1 MTKILTVLML
11 TMFSLSASADVKVF
25 FGEKGEELKT
35 GETKIKGNNGTIAVE
50 QKASDDGSSTTIYLT
65 FSPDNG
71 YTISS
76 DNIEVYA
83 VVSTGSGSTRTPE
96 ISGSSLK
103 LNEETSKAPEKRYSV
118 KIDSKLGLWVKKAEF
133 KAESKGTRGV
143 NTYYVIHQS
152 GTGYL
157 KVSGAGVNL
166 GNDGTFQSGNL
177 FDKGNCIWCRT
188 SEGYLQNEYFYLN
201 VANNKTL
208 YLSVTPVTVW
218 ETEDVTG
225 ENTYDKKHLKINDGE
240 NDLYLC
246 NDNGITLKAT
256 PTAYYNAC
264 PVTVTEVSW
273 DTTPYSDNFNLTLQS
288 PQMVTYLR
296 AYFKQKIKYN
306 FHNDAG
312 TEVKST
318 DGKHERRVYA
328 TIAYKEGGT
337 GTEGWAIDASGIIY
351 NTKTSGDVEF
361 TATYNI
367 LPADPIARAAH
378 STAATKDIKYK
389 VSKKPLSYTNVE
401 YLLFSIPGGDSY
413 RYPYDDGIANG
424 NPVKP
429 DGKGGISNQSVLTDP
444 ATDKNLQISW
454 TITADE
460 KGFYTFQ
467 NKRTGK
473 YLYFDETPHESSDYG
488 TLCVG
493 SSPTENSKKF
503 RLYKTSN
510 NDYGTCYYIIP
521 YCKLFAV
528 YGSNALADGLY
539 AALNIKDYSGKDTKV
554 ISLFKPNTNSTWCI
568 YKYEAEYRV
577 KSDFSIKIETTNT
590 AGETGNYKFY
600 SENCWYGKCIKES
613 PKTGNAQLGLVINGS
628 YKDASNI
635 DYLWTVTG
643 LGSNIAIT
651 DGTLTSGTWT
661 KTTTGNNNNRKL
673 VINVPSMSA
682 STISGVIELRLSG
695 YSAPNENVIT
705 TPDNGKKTVA
715 FTILGNGAVSFTD
728 ITSLSQIESSNGA
741 YRLIEGENSD
751 FAYSSTNKPSTT
763 SFTGILE
770 GNGVT
775 ISGLSAPLFETMTNG
790 TVRNVN
796 LSGVSIRSHT
806 GPTGAIA
813 GTANG
818 GSRIYNVG
826 ILDGSVGSSGVCG
839 GLVGV
844 LDGSARVINC
854 FSYANITGGTDVGGI
869 VGYNNFNST
878 SSDIRTMVMNCMF
891 YGDITNGTNISP
903 IYGGQ
908 IIDNAKG
915 NSTNGLNN
923 YNFYRYESNYSKNN
937 QITSNKYNCALAA
950 EEKYLTHFEFYRLL
964 LNSNKKLAAYY
975 ATGSADNANQ
985 MAKWVL
991 ETADRTIS
999 NPKPYPILKQQGK
1012 YPSIINYDDANATTL
1027 TLVNGK
1033 PSETDRNKGGKFGS
1047 LSVTIS
1053 DNTSGKG
1060 SRTGSFITTGST
1072 SLPITDKDFEKYN
1085 YNYYKVR
1092 LPYYNEVGKD
1102 NYKDGKVV
1110 TGWIITD
1117 MDGATQ
1123 ASSGEDIIYNA
1134 DGTVKNIPF
1143 NFADRTCT
1151 KDENGDYRV
1160 FSQGAYFDVPIGVTE
1175 ITIKPYWANA
1185 AFISDKNLDKTY
1197 KNDFTDGTNVA
1208 GELYSD
1214 NKTYTIN
1221 GISMK
1226 VRNSFSNALTDIT
1239 EKGNRVYDNA
1249 IVLVGNFHQLG
1260 VPSSGTD
1267 PFTVMSADFD
1277 NDNEPDFSLVYHHT
1291 ERKVVSPIRFDFINI
1306 LGTAMAQ
1313 KPNGSSLMCNV
1324 GIFQPY
1330 KWFEVTNTALIHFG
1344 QFEYDY
1350 DNKQNAPLILL
1361 GGEVDQIV
1369 SNNSGNGLDYTK
1381 HTQYIHVGSN
1391 VWFKEFHNG
1400 THLDKTSPTPH
1411 RPISVTG
1418 GQYEKFYLSGM
1429 YRPDATKITDD
1440 AECYINGGKFGEVA
1454 GAAQEQI
1461 NGDVTWIVEYADIDN
1476 FYGGGV
1482 NAANPITGDINVTI
1496 KNSHVDVYCGG
1507 PKFGNMSGYDTE
1519 STTDDKTV
1527 TTNAEGCVFRRFF
1540 GAGYGGA
1547 SYYRYTHNKN
1557 LQQENISDSQWG
1569 TWANSY
1575 INDRGK
1581 YISDRKGIATGF
1593 EYEYFIGSKGT
1604 VWGRFYINY
1613 ASFSKAITNNV
1624 YSNLTGC
1631 HITGDFYG
1639 GGSLGVVNGTAFS
1652 KLDGCTVD
1660 GSVFGGGY
1668 SGSIPTIDVVSSG
1681 FTKNPGYNSKAG
1693 LFTPGVISA
1702 SVPYKWKRGT
1712 LSNNSTALGTDTDG
1726 TYVITTDQDLAN
1738 LGQVKDVD
1746 LTIKGNT
1753 YVKGDIHT
1761 YDDDGEIETAK
1772 TVVGTGGVFGGGDAS
1787 TVNGNTVV
1795 KIEGTNST
1803 GDKVGVMNVYG
1814 GGNTAEVS
1822 GNTSVTL
1829 QGNSVVRGNV
1839 YGGGNV
1845 GPVGT
1850 ITTQA
1855 NQTGGTDYIW
1865 AAGTGVCTVTIT
1877 GGKVGPEGMD
1887 PITVKDKGN
1896 VFGAG
1901 KGVADSFE
1909 CDKAMVDSTAVSIS
1923 GGTVYGSVYGG
1934 GEIGRVEHNT
1944 GVTIGS
1950 ADIKGNVFGGG
1961 AGVKTHGYSALV
1973 RGNSWVTVQDEG
1985 KVRLSVYGGGE
1996 IASVGKYKVKKA
2008 ANDPAD
2014 APSDLPIGMP
2024 YSLVSDNLGIC
2035 RVAILGKAKI
2045 TGNVFGAG
2053 KGKEPEAF
2061 DYAKPQTNETTE
2073 YHTNSYEID
2082 NHMPKRMMRD
2092 YTQKYAYSEYYDPNN
2107 TYIWEYFDTRDK
2119 YLKFIETLALS
2130 TQTFVTVKGEAE
2142 VYGNVYGGSES
2153 GFVQHNT
2160 SVTIAGGTIGTSTAG
2175 GNVFGGGLG
2184 LEDYFDAGR
2193 VSGSTTININ
2203 NGTINGTVYGGGELG
2218 YIGKVSVSEDM
2229 RTFTWTDSEGNTN
2242 TTENANNKNTG
2253 VCKVTITDGTIK
2265 GNVFG
2270 AGMGKGNTFWCEK
2283 AIAYS
2288 TDVSVSGGTLDRNV
2302 YGGGEVGRVETN
2314 TVVKIGNGDGTEG
2327 GSSTPIITGSV
2338 FGGGEGL
2345 ETHGYSALV
2354 RGNTRVTVE
2363 GNANVGHSVYGGGEI
2378 ASIGRYALDNKK
2390 MPSILQGGGY
2400 CFVTVQGYATIGADV
2415 FGAGEG
2421 VKSHFNQNTGD
2432 KSTWSRRMVTY
2443 APDREKNPHTDE
2455 NKGTLWWPYNE
2466 AETPPVFV
2474 WEYFPD
2480 DSEESGTSK
2489 YATYLETLALATHPE
2504 VTIRG
2509 NASVNGSVYGGGELG
2524 ITKGSVI
2531 VKIQGGSIAKDV
2543 YGGGSLAN
2551 TNTTSSV
2558 DSNGDG
2564 VADQTVYPTTTVNL
2578 TGGTIGGDAYGGG
2591 LGQIGVG
2598 ASAAVYYTAEEAAAY
2613 NTEHGL
2619 SEGNEGYVTTETV
2632 KTPAVAGVDAIPATV
2647 YGDITVNLGS
2657 SDGSTATAFIITN
2670 YDTTH
2675 ADVVKSGRVFGC
2687 NNLYGSPQGNVT
2699 VNIWRTVTGKDGNG
2713 DDVERTSAAA
2723 KGKKVGET
2731 GYVAPTYELAAV
2743 YGGGNLA
2750 SYTATGKK
2758 ASVIIKTCEAS
2769 IHSVYG
2775 GGNAAA
2781 VPESDVLVLGAY
2793 EIAEL
2798 FGGGN
2803 GKDQYTLDEGGSW
2816 TDNPGANVNGNA
2828 TTLLKGG
2835 YIHEA
2840 YGGSNS
2846 KGTISGDVS
2855 IDKSSGGT
2863 CTLTVEDLYGAG
2875 KDADIE
2881 GDLIMVMGCSETR
2894 TENVYGCSK
2903 NANVKGNVELT
2914 ITSGEYGRVFGGNDQ
2929 SGAIF
2934 GHIIVNIEETGCT
2947 PIIID
2952 ELYGC
2957 GNDAP
2962 YSVYGYYQDGTIDG
2976 TEGGK
2981 PKYVPKVSATDGHDP
2996 KYWGDGGEDDHTMP
3010 PYADPEVNI
3019 ISCTRIGKVFGGGYG
3034 ANATVYGNPKVNI
3047 NQIYRL
3053 QSDGNGGYTTVGS
3066 TLGQIGVD
3074 AEGSSE
3080 ECGVF
3085 GGGNQAKVVGN
3096 TTINIGTETAVDLHA
3111 SYDKTNGYT
3120 YIENQTVLGANIK
3133 GNVYGGGNLADVTG
3147 NTFVNICAKKSESGD
3162 GYEAVAEG
3170 AQKVT
3175 IGGTVFGGGKGK
3187 EDTFLCEKAMIG
3199 ENGLGADNPNYPNG
3213 NTSVRIGHG
3222 TVKGSVYGG
3231 GEVGRVEMNTVVE
3244 IGYGDGG
3251 SGTKSP
3257 VIEGNVFGAGKG
3269 VKTHGYSALVR
3280 GNPSVTIQG
3289 DTWVKKSVYGGG
3301 EIASVARYNVP
3312 RTPEAV
3318 QAAIAQGYNAVI
3330 NMPYAL
3336 KDPNS
3341 GYCYVTIKGNAEVGT
3356 SGMKMYHDGSAN
3368 DKPDDWGHVFAAGKG
3383 VLPETYDFEHFSAE
3397 NRKNYPCRMALY
3409 DEDDYKADQENK
3421 TWEYVDPEHKATNL
3435 NIWEYFNT
3443 EDKYFTFV
3451 KTLGLATQTNVT
3463 IGDDASGA
3471 TDDPLIYGSVYGG
3484 SENGIVQF
3492 DTNVYIKSG
3501 QIGCGDGETGR
3512 YSSWPMDDESFETSW
3527 HECAHWEFKAPFA
3540 PYDPNANASG
3550 NLDKYESGVSTEG
3563 GRRIATDGHTYYGNV
3578 FGGGSG
3584 SVPYYD
3590 NLQGKSRYI
3599 MSAGQVRGNTNVTI
3613 TGGHILTNVYGGC
3626 EATDVDGTATVMMT
3640 NGTIGVP
3647 RTDTDIINHPVTGYL
3662 FGGGKGDQ
3670 RVFFNKDTNVKD
3682 AVVKVEG
3689 GRIYG
3694 SVYGGGEDGHVLG
3707 NVTMTIGK
3715 TGETGPT
3722 IGTRGTSYY
3731 DGHVFGGGR
3740 GFGGEALTA
3749 GNVAG
3754 SVDLDIKGG
3763 TILGSVYGGG
3773 RLASVGYGL
3782 FDKDENGYGTMR
3794 DDSETEEGFNT
3805 NGDFTKGRGH
3815 IDITISGG
3823 TIGNNSEYTYD
3834 ADNTLTHTKGGNVFA
3849 GGMGRMYQLDGTTPI
3864 SDVDW
3869 WKLGSVKST
3878 KLTISGD
3885 NTWIKSCVYGGGEM
3899 GQVVG
3904 KQKNGTVG
3912 TEVIIN
3918 GGTIGTE
3925 IKDGETVKY
3934 TFGSVFGG
3942 GYGSLEEKL
3951 THTGD
3956 KPASYPKYIAGRV
3969 KGSTKVNMTA
3979 GEVKASVYGGG
3990 EMAAVGESVVLGETL
4005 TEGLGGNTYVTI
4017 SDGSI
4022 GKSGFGGAKMGN
4034 VYGGGSGHNNTV
4046 RSGQVFGNT
4055 NVTINGGTIFHNIY
4069 GGGAYGTV
4077 GDFAYITQDVNGVPK
4092 VFGVSGRSTDHSNS
4106 GVATV
4111 TITGGTI
4118 GVNGKEN
4125 GMVFGSSRGDVNRPE
4140 ERDDHTAWVYD
4151 ANVTIG
4157 DANGGPAIKGSIY
4170 GSGEN
4175 GHTFNNAVVTIIN
4188 GTIGIASGEPIVS
4201 NNGTPDDISDDIT
4214 YNGAAYPYRGNV
4226 YGGGCGTDKYYANH
4240 DEETHDGNGQLY
4252 NPLTGIVYG
4261 NATVNINGG
4270 TIVRNVYGAGAMGS
4284 VGKLNTD
4291 GTVTGG
4297 TTTINISGGTIGVDG
4312 TKGDGNVF
4320 GAARGDVDAISNEA
4334 ALVRKTSN
4342 VSITGGTIK
4351 GNVYGGGELGCV
4363 GVYDISSD
4371 YRTFTWKNTDG
4382 NTNTAANS
4390 DNKNTGICNV
4400 IIDGSSTVINGHVFG
4415 AGKGKDDTFWCEKG
4429 IAYRTIVNVK
4439 NGTVNGNVYGGG
4451 EVGRVETDTK
4461 VKIGDGDGTEGG
4473 EIAPTITG
4481 SVFGGGAGVE
4491 THGYSAL
4498 VRGNTTVNVEG
4509 NAAVGHSVYGGGEI
4523 ASVGK
4528 YGLDAQNM
4536 PSILQGGGYCYVTVQ
4551 GYATIA
4557 EDVFGAGK
4565 GVTPHFDKDN
4575 QDETK
4580 RSRRMTL
4587 KSGWKDRVG
4596 ADRFDWNYL
4605 TDEAAYSTYL
4615 ETLAL
4620 ATHPEVTIDGSAEV
4634 SGSVFG
4640 GGELGLTKGSVVVTI
4655 QGGTITE
4662 DVYGGGKLANTNT
4675 TNSVDTNG
4683 DGVADTTVDPT
4694 TTLNLYG
4701 GLINGD
4707 AYGGGLGQKT
4717 GFYDANGAIATSD
4730 IEATVYGDI
4739 TVNLGSIETP
4749 ATEENAAVLGPA
4761 TKFNI
4766 RYEETGDKDEANN
4779 PIKVVQSGRVFGCNN
4794 LNGSPQGDVTVNVF
4808 KTVEGTLEGVP
4819 NTRTALENYKKK
4831 EGDVAPTYEL
4841 AAVYGGGNLAD
4852 YTATDKKAS
4861 VIIHTCDVSVQHVYG
4876 GGNAAVVPETDV
4888 LVKGA
4893 YEIEHV
4899 FGGGNGKDK
4908 YKKGNEWIINAGANV
4923 STNTNTLLIGGY
4935 IHEAY
4940 GGSNEK
4946 GTIGGNVT
4954 INTDSKDER
4963 CVCDLELVKLY
4974 GAGKNADIDGDLI
4987 VVLDCAP
4994 ETKTEEIYGGAE
5006 NANVRG
5012 NVELTITSGSFGK
5025 VFGGNNQSGAIFGH
5039 IILNI
5044 EETSCRPIIIDEL
5057 YGCGNNA
5064 AYSVY
5069 GYKEG
5074 TDADGYKI
5082 YVPRTSLDDGVA
5094 VTFNKDENQTA
5105 HTTPQYADPQ
5115 VNIISCT
5122 SIGKV
5127 FGGGYGSGATVYGNP
5142 TVNINQIYGKAYD
5155 GNAYTATA
5163 TTLGEIGEVFGGGNE
5178 ANVVGNTTVNVGT
5191 VDKVNLHLSV
5201 DKSGNYTM
5209 SEDSKDVVG
5218 ANITGNVYGGG
5229 NQAEVTGNTNV
5240 NIGRS
5245 VTP

>member
-1 MTKILTVLML
+1 MNAFRAVLVVL
-11 TMFSLSASADVKVF
+11 LLLLAEGTAIAQ
-25 FGEKGEELKT
+25 
-35 GETKIKGNNGTIAVE
+35 ET
-50 QKASDDGSSTTIYLT
+50 
-65 FSPDNG
+65 
-71 YTISS
+71 
-76 DNIEVYA
+76 
-83 VVSTGSGSTRTPE
+83 
-96 ISGSSLK
+96 
-103 LNEETSKAPEKRYSV
+103 
-118 KIDSKLGLWVKKAEF
+118 
-133 KAESKGTRGV
+133 
-143 NTYYVIHQS
+143 
-152 GTGYL
+152 
-157 KVSGAGVNL
+157 
-166 GNDGTFQSGNL
+166 
-177 FDKGNCIWCRT
+177 
-188 SEGYLQNEYFYLN
+188 
-201 VANNKTL
+201 
-208 YLSVTPVTVW
+208 
-218 ETEDVTG
+218 
-225 ENTYDKKHLKINDGE
+225 
-240 NDLYLC
+240 
-246 NDNGITLKAT
+246 
-256 PTAYYNAC
+256 
-264 PVTVTEVSW
+264 
-273 DTTPYSDNFNLTLQS
+273 
-288 PQMVTYLR
+288 
-296 AYFKQKIKYN
+296 
-306 FHNDAG
+306 
-312 TEVKST
+312 
-318 DGKHERRVYA
+318 
-328 TIAYKEGGT
+328 
-337 GTEGWAIDASGIIY
+337 
-351 NTKTSGDVEF
+351 
-361 TATYNI
+361 TATK
-367 LPADPIARAAH
+367 P
-378 STAATKDIKYK
+378 K
-389 VSKKPLSYTNVE
+389 V
-401 YLLFSIPGGDSY
+401 
-413 RYPYDDGIANG
+413 
-424 NPVKP
+424 
-429 DGKGGISNQSVLTDP
+429 
-444 ATDKNLQISW
+444 
-454 TITADE
+454 
-460 KGFYTFQ
+460 
-467 NKRTGK
+467 
-473 YLYFDETPHESSDYG
+473 H
-488 TLCVG
+488 
-493 SSPTENSKKF
+493 
-503 RLYKTSN
+503 
-510 NDYGTCYYIIP
+510 
-521 YCKLFAV
+521 
-528 YGSNALADGLY
+528 
-539 AALNIKDYSGKDTKV
+539 
-554 ISLFKPNTNSTWCI
+554 
-568 YKYEAEYRV
+568 
-577 KSDFSIKIETTNT
+577 
-590 AGETGNYKFY
+590 
-600 SENCWYGKCIKES
+600 
-613 PKTGNAQLGLVINGS
+613 
-628 YKDASNI
+628 
-635 DYLWTVTG
+635 
-643 LGSNIAIT
+643 
-651 DGTLTSGTWT
+651 
-661 KTTTGNNNNRKL
+661 
-673 VINVPSMSA
+673 
-682 STISGVIELRLSG
+682 
-695 YSAPNENVIT
+695 
-705 TPDNGKKTVA
+705 
-715 FTILGNGAVSFTD
+715 
-728 ITSLSQIESSNGA
+728 
-741 YRLIEGENSD
+741 
-751 FAYSSTNKPSTT
+751 
-763 SFTGILE
+763 
-770 GNGVT
+770 
-775 ISGLSAPLFETMTNG
+775 
-790 TVRNVN
+790 
-796 LSGVSIRSHT
+796 
-806 GPTGAIA
+806 
-813 GTANG
+813 
-818 GSRIYNVG
+818 
-826 ILDGSVGSSGVCG
+826 
-839 GLVGV
+839 
-844 LDGSARVINC
+844 
-854 FSYANITGGTDVGGI
+854 
-869 VGYNNFNST
+869 
-878 SSDIRTMVMNCMF
+878 
-891 YGDITNGTNISP
+891 
-903 IYGGQ
+903 
-908 IIDNAKG
+908 
-915 NSTNGLNN
+915 
-923 YNFYRYESNYSKNN
+923 
-937 QITSNKYNCALAA
+937 
-950 EEKYLTHFEFYRLL
+950 
-964 LNSNKKLAAYY
+964 
-975 ATGSADNANQ
+975 
-985 MAKWVL
+985 
-991 ETADRTIS
+991 
-999 NPKPYPILKQQGK
+999 
-1012 YPSIINYDDANATTL
+1012 
-1027 TLVNGK
+1027 
-1033 PSETDRNKGGKFGS
+1033 
-1047 LSVTIS
+1047 
-1053 DNTSGKG
+1053 
-1060 SRTGSFITTGST
+1060 
-1072 SLPITDKDFEKYN
+1072 
-1085 YNYYKVR
+1085 
-1092 LPYYNEVGKD
+1092 
-1102 NYKDGKVV
+1102 
-1110 TGWIITD
+1110 
-1117 MDGATQ
+1117 
-1123 ASSGEDIIYNA
+1123 
-1134 DGTVKNIPF
+1134 
-1143 NFADRTCT
+1143 
-1151 KDENGDYRV
+1151 
-1160 FSQGAYFDVPIGVTE
+1160 
-1175 ITIKPYWANA
+1175 
-1185 AFISDKNLDKTY
+1185 
-1197 KNDFTDGTNVA
+1197 
-1208 GELYSD
+1208 
-1214 NKTYTIN
+1214 
-1221 GISMK
+1221 
-1226 VRNSFSNALTDIT
+1226 
-1239 EKGNRVYDNA
+1239 
-1249 IVLVGNFHQLG
+1249 
-1260 VPSSGTD
+1260 
-1267 PFTVMSADFD
+1267 
-1277 NDNEPDFSLVYHHT
+1277 
-1291 ERKVVSPIRFDFINI
+1291 
-1306 LGTAMAQ
+1306 
-1313 KPNGSSLMCNV
+1313 
-1324 GIFQPY
+1324 
-1330 KWFEVTNTALIHFG
+1330 
-1344 QFEYDY
+1344 
-1350 DNKQNAPLILL
+1350 
-1361 GGEVDQIV
+1361 
-1369 SNNSGNGLDYTK
+1369 
-1381 HTQYIHVGSN
+1381 
-1391 VWFKEFHNG
+1391 
-1400 THLDKTSPTPH
+1400 
-1411 RPISVTG
+1411 
-1418 GQYEKFYLSGM
+1418 
-1429 YRPDATKITDD
+1429 
-1440 AECYINGGKFGEVA
+1440 
-1454 GAAQEQI
+1454 
-1461 NGDVTWIVEYADIDN
+1461 
-1476 FYGGGV
+1476 
-1482 NAANPITGDINVTI
+1482 
-1496 KNSHVDVYCGG
+1496 
-1507 PKFGNMSGYDTE
+1507 
-1519 STTDDKTV
+1519 
-1527 TTNAEGCVFRRFF
+1527 
-1540 GAGYGGA
+1540 
-1547 SYYRYTHNKN
+1547 
-1557 LQQENISDSQWG
+1557 
-1569 TWANSY
+1569 
-1575 INDRGK
+1575 
-1581 YISDRKGIATGF
+1581 
-1593 EYEYFIGSKGT
+1593 
-1604 VWGRFYINY
+1604 
-1613 ASFSKAITNNV
+1613 
-1624 YSNLTGC
+1624 
-1631 HITGDFYG
+1631 
-1639 GGSLGVVNGTAFS
+1639 
-1652 KLDGCTVD
+1652 
-1660 GSVFGGGY
+1660 GSVFGGGNNA
-1668 SGSIPTIDVVSSG
+1668 DV
-1681 FTKNPGYNSKAG
+1681 
-1693 LFTPGVISA
+1693 
-1702 SVPYKWKRGT
+1702 
-1712 LSNNSTALGTDTDG
+1712 
-1726 TYVITTDQDLAN
+1726 
-1738 LGQVKDVD
+1738 
-1746 LTIKGNT
+1746 
-1753 YVKGDIHT
+1753 
-1761 YDDDGEIETAK
+1761 
-1772 TVVGTGGVFGGGDAS
+1772 
-1787 TVNGNTVV
+1787 
-1795 KIEGTNST
+1795 
-1803 GDKVGVMNVYG
+1803 KV
-1814 GGNTAEVS
+1814 NTA
-1822 GNTSVTL
+1822 VTMSY
-1829 QGNSVVRGNV
+1829 GTVEGNV
-1839 YGGGNV
+1839 YGGGNLGYV
-1845 GPVGT
+1845 GNVSVSDDMRIFTWTDSDG
-1850 ITTQA
+1850 
-1855 NQTGGTDYIW
+1855 NVNGTDVTKN
-1865 AAGTGVCTVTIT
+1865 TGVCNVTIT
-1877 GGKVGPEGMD
+1877 NG
-1887 PITVKDKGN
+1887 TVNGN

-1901 KGVADSFE
+1901 KGKDDTFWCEKGIVY
-1909 CDKAMVDSTAVSIS
+1909 STNVNVSA
-1923 GGTVYGSVYGG
+1923 GTVNGNIYGG
-1934 GEIGRVEHNT
+1934 GEVGRVETDTQVKIGPDT
-1944 GVTIGS
+1944 GTGEPQ
-1950 ADIKGNVFGGG
+1950 IKGNVFGAG
-1961 AGVKTHGYSALV
+1961 AGVETHGYSALV
-1973 RGNSWVTVQDEG
+1973 RGNTTVTVQSSA
-1985 KVRLSVYGGGE
+1985 KVYQNVYGGGE
-1996 IASVGKYKVKKA
+1996 IAAVGKYYLVDQA
-2008 ANDPAD
+2008 YLDNHPGTT
-2014 APSDLPIGMP
+2014 LEIGMP
-2024 YSLVSDNLGIC
+2024 YSLVSENLGVCNVTIKGS
-2035 RVAILGKAKI
+2035 AIIGYNG
-2045 TGNVFGAG
+2045 TGHVFGAG
-2053 KGKEPEAF
+2053 KGKVPTYYLDDVVALT
-2061 DYAKPQTNETTE
+2061 DTTQ
-2073 YHTNSYEID
+2073 
-2082 NHMPKRMMRD
+2082 MPKRMM
-2092 YTQKYAYSEYYDPNN
+2092 SENN
-2107 TYIWEYFDTRDK
+2107 TLYTNDNKDIWGYIKEYPDNYQGKKYVWEYFDTREK
-2119 YLKFIETLALS
+2119 YHTFLQTLALA
-2130 TQTFVTVKGEAE
+2130 TRTVLSVEGSAKVNGS
-2142 VYGNVYGGSES
+2142 VYGGSES

-2160 SVTIAGGTIGTSTAG
+2160 SVTIQGESTIGINGTAVTD

-2184 LEDYFDAGR
+2184 LDIFAEAGR
-2193 VSGSTTININ
+2193 VSGNATVNV
-2203 NGTINGTVYGGGELG
+2203 NGGTVWRNVYGGGSLG
-2218 YIGKVSVSEDM
+2218 PVGNYYYEVNETTHSK
-2229 RTFTWTDSEGNTN
+2229 TYTWTEGGTCNVNIDALNDN
-2242 TTENANNKNTG
+2242 TT
-2253 VCKVTITDGTIK
+2253 TIK
-2265 GNVFG
+2265 GDVFG
-2270 AGMGKGNTFWCEK
+2270 AGKGSNAKYECEP
-2283 AIAYS
+2283 AMALQSNVIIYN
-2288 TDVSVSGGTLDRNV
+2288 GTVNGTV
-2302 YGGGEVGRVETN
+2302 YGGGEVGRVDQNTSVTIGKAGDETS
-2314 TVVKIGNGDGTEG
+2314 KPDIKGD
-2327 GSSTPIITGSV
+2327 V
-2338 FGGGEGL
+2338 FGAGAGV

-2354 RGNTRVTVE
+2354 RGNATVILQ
-2363 GNANVGHSVYGGGEI
+2363 GKAKVGKSVYGGGKT
-2378 ASIGRYALDNKK
+2378 ASVGRFVVDAVTSLPKQPVSGGICTVN
-2390 MPSILQGGGY
+2390 ILGESSVGYNSGGDVYGA
-2400 CFVTVQGYATIGADV
+2400 CKGVEPGNWSSLPGHVTAQSDDPIKFTSEADYL
-2415 FGAGEG
+2415 
-2421 VKSHFNQNTGD
+2421 HFL
-2432 KSTWSRRMVTY
+2432 K
-2443 APDREKNPHTDE
+2443 
-2455 NKGTLWWPYNE
+2455 
-2466 AETPPVFV
+2466 
-2474 WEYFPD
+2474 
-2480 DSEESGTSK
+2480 
-2489 YATYLETLALATHPE
+2489 TLALTSNTE
-2504 VTIRG
+2504 VTIG
-2509 NASVNGSVYGGGELG
+2509 GSSTVNGSVYGGGQRG
-2524 ITKGSVI
+2524 ITLAG
-2531 VKIQGGSIAKDV
+2531 VKVDMTGGTVNKDV
-2543 YGGGSLAN
+2543 YGGGALAD
-2551 TNTTSSV
+2551 TNTENWDDTNNTLNKYHEETRLASGSSV
-2558 DSNGDG
+2558 VGYYTKSGDEYTLLTSG
-2564 VADQTVYPTTTVNL
+2564 TTDENTTYYRFTDTKVNL
-2578 TGGTIGGDAYGGG
+2578 LGGLVKGDAYGGG
-2591 LGQIGVG
+2591 LGQLGTPVEGVK
-2598 ASAAVYYTAEEAAAY
+2598 YTQAEADAY
-2613 NTEHGL
+2613 NTENSLQSGDEGYKTTDDWKTEPVAA
-2619 SEGNEGYVTTETV
+2619 SEGNGAV
-2632 KTPAVAGVDAIPATV
+2632 KAMV
-2647 YGDITVNLGS
+2647 YGDVTINLGKANADGTPDTS
-2657 SDGSTATAFIITN
+2657 SSATAFDVTLYN
-2670 YDTTH
+2670 ETGHT
-2675 ADVVKSGRVFGC
+2675 DVVKSGRIFGC
-2687 NNLYGSPQGNVT
+2687 NNLNGSPMGNVT
-2699 VNIWRTVTGKDGNG
+2699 VTVNKTVAGNTGRTAESNLQNKD
-2713 DDVERTSAAA
+2713 AAH
-2723 KGKKVGET
+2723 
-2731 GYVAPTYELAAV
+2731 TYELADV

-2750 SYTATGKK
+2750 NYTPKDGQVK
-2758 ASVIIKTCEAS
+2758 VIINSCNVSVQE
-2769 IHSVYG
+2769 VYG

-2781 VPESDVLVLGAY
+2781 VPATDVEVRGAY
-2793 EIAEL
+2793 EIAQV

-2803 GKDQYTLDEGGSW
+2803 GEDDYNLDGVWHTNS
-2816 TDNPGANVNGNA
+2816 GANVGGDA
-2828 TTLLKGG
+2828 TTLLTGG

-2846 KGTISGDVS
+2846 KGTISGDINIS
-2855 IDKSSGGT
+2855 KGTGGA
-2863 CTLTVEDLYGAG
+2863 CSLTVEDLYGAG
-2875 KDADIE
+2875 KDADVE

-2894 TENVYGCSK
+2894 TENVYGCSM

-2914 ITSGEYGRVFGGNDQ
+2914 ITSGEYGKVFGGNNK

-2934 GHIIVNIEETGCT
+2934 GHIIVNVEETGCT

-2952 ELYGC
+2952 ELYAC
-2957 GNDAP
+2957 GNDAA
-2962 YSVYGYYQDGTIDG
+2962 YSVYGYYQDGVIEG
-2976 TEGGK
+2976 TTK
-2981 PKYVPKVSATDGHDP
+2981 PKYVARTSLTDEHAAVTFENKP
-2996 KYWGDGGEDDHTMP
+2996 NTIP
-3010 PYADPEVNI
+3010 PYADPELNI

-3034 ANATVYGNPKVNI
+3034 AGATVYGNPKVNI
-3047 NQIYRL
+3047 NMMPGKYAT
-3053 QSDGNGGYTTVGS
+3053 DGKLGQVGCGYTANSVA
-3066 TLGQIGVD
+3066 V
-3074 AEGSSE
+3074 EG
-3080 ECGVF
+3080 GVF
-3085 GGGNQAKVVGN
+3085 GGGNEAKVEGN
-3096 TTINIGTETAVDLHA
+3096 TTVNIGNRVGEEIDIAILDNDGNPVKD
-3111 SYDKTNGYT
+3111 SNGNYT
-3120 YIENQTVLGANIK
+3120 YTKSSETIVTGANIT

-3199 ENGLGADNPNYPNG
+3199 ENNKGAEIENYPNG

-3356 SGMKMYHDGSAN
+3356 SGMKMYHDGNAN

-3715 TGETGPT
+3715 TGETGPK

-3794 DDSETEEGFNT
+3794 DDSDTEEGFNT
-3805 NGDFTKGRGH
+3805 DGDFTKGRGH

-3823 TIGNNSEYTYD
+3823 TIGNKYEYD
-3834 ADNTLTHTKGGNVFA
+3834 ANNILTHTKGGNVFA

-3885 NTWIKSCVYGGGEM
+3885 DTWIKSCVYGGGEM

-4077 GDFAYITQDVNGVPK
+4077 GDFAYITQNVNGVPK

-4157 DANGGPAIKGSIY
+4157 DANGGPAIKGSVY

-4175 GHTFNNAVVTIIN
+4175 GHTFNNAVVTINN
-4188 GTIGIASGEPIVS
+4188 GTIGIASGE
-4201 NNGTPDDISDDIT
+4201 DIT
-4214 YNGAAYPYRGNV
+4214 YTEKGETVTKGGAEYPYRGNV
-4226 YGGGCGTDKYYANH
+4226 YGGGCGTDKYYENH

-4252 NPLTGIVYG
+4252 NPLAGIVYG
-4261 NATVNINGG
+4261 CATVNITGG

-4320 GAARGDVDAISNEA
+4320 GAARGDVDAISNNA
-4334 ALVRKTSN
+4334 ALVRKATD
-4342 VSITGGTIK
+4342 VSITDGTIK

-4363 GVYDISSD
+4363 GTYI
-4371 YRTFTWKNTDG
+4371 FTNDMKNFYW
-4382 NTNTAANS
+4382 TNEALDANKTTYS
-4390 DNKNTGICNV
+4390 YNDTGVCNV
-4400 IIDGSSTVINGHVFG
+4400 TISGGTIGAGVAMSNDGTYANGNVFG
-4415 AGKGKDDTFWCEKG
+4415 AGKGLEDTWWCEKA
-4429 IAYRTIVNVK
+4429 IAYETNVTITDGTI
-4439 NGTVNGNVYGGG
+4439 NGTVYGGG
-4451 EVGRVETDTK
+4451 QVGRVENNSK
-4461 VKIGDGDGTEGG
+4461 VTIGTSEETG
-4473 EIAPTITG
+4473 EESKPNIIG
-4481 SVFGGGAGVE
+4481 NVFGAGAGVK

-4498 VRGNTTVNVEG
+4498 VRGNATVIVQG
-4509 NAAVGHSVYGGGEI
+4509 IAKVGGSVYGGGEI
-4523 ASVGK
+4523 ASVGRFTVVG
-4528 YGLDAQNM
+4528 GLPKHPD
-4536 PSILQGGGYCYVTVQ
+4536 SGGNCTVTIKDHAKI
-4551 GYATIA
+4551 GANGTRGHN
-4557 EDVFGAGK
+4557 VFGACK
-4565 GVTPHFDKDN
+4565 GVTPVYNNTPDDPNRSKSMQLATNAPEDN
-4575 QDETK
+4575 SLWSYCDTNDQTYIWRYYATE
-4580 RSRRMTL
+4580 
-4587 KSGWKDRVG
+4587 
-4596 ADRFDWNYL
+4596 ADYL
-4605 TDEAAYSTYL
+4605 DFL

-4620 ATHPEVTIDGSAEV
+4620 TSHPIVTIAGNTEIN
-4634 SGSVFG
+4634 GSVFG
-4640 GGELGLTKGSVVVTI
+4640 GGERGVTLGSVEVNMN
-4655 QGGTITE
+4655 GGTVEQDI
-4662 DVYGGGKLANTNT
+4662 YGGGSLANSNKG
-4675 TNSVDTNG
+4675 NWDNDTWAEG
-4683 DGVADTTVDPT
+4683 KTSATYTTTVN
-4694 TTLNLYG
+4694 LNG
-4701 GLINGD
+4701 GLIKGD

-4717 GFYDANGAIATSD
+4717 GFYDTNGAIATSD

-4749 ATEENAAVLGPA
+4749 ATEGGPA

-4808 KTVEGTLEGVP
+4808 KTVEGNVA
-4819 NTRTALENYKKK
+4819 RTTTGYKIK
-4831 EGDVAPTYEL
+4831 EGDEGYVAPTYEL

-5069 GYKEG
+5069 GYKES

-5082 YVPRTSLDDGVA
+5082 YVPRTSSDDGVA

-5105 HTTPQYADPQ
+5105 HTTPNPQYDDPQ

-5191 VDKVNLHLSV
+5191 VDKVTLHLSV

-5245 VTP
+5245 VTPTP